1 METAKSLFWAE
12 KYRPQK
18 FDDIIGLDSAI
29 PKLVRD
35 DMPNLIFTGSS
46 GTGKTTTAYAIIRKL
61 GCDHIVLNGSDERGI
76 DTIRHKV
83 KEFAS
88 TRSSNGKFKIVLI
101 DEADYL
107 TPEAQAILRKPMEDY
122 SKNCR
127 FILIGNFE
135 SKIIDAISDSRC
147 LAFRFKEI
155 PKTEMK
161 NLSEK
166 ILKKEGVSYNADD
179 IDKIVNFCYPDAR
192 KMLNKLQEYSASGK
206 LDIKKL
212 ENVWNIS
219 KLFEDLKKG
228 KFDEIRKNFISENA
242 DYELLMKEISR
253 YVLELKMDLGKKKL
267 MVMELAKHIYMM
279 SAVFEKEAIFAGF
292 LAKAEG
298 LLK

>member
-12 KYRPQK
+12 KYRLQK
-18 FDDIIGLDSAI
+18 FDDIIGLDTAI

-46 GTGKTTTAYAIIRKL
+46 GTGKTTTAYAIINKL
-61 GCDHIVLNGSDERGI
+61 GCDRLVLNGSDERGI

-166 ILKKEGVSYNADD
+166 ILKKEGVSYNAED
-179 IDKIVNFCYPDAR
+179 IGKIVDFCYPDAR

-212 ENVWNIS
+212 ENVWNIA

-228 KFDEIRKNFISENA
+228 QFDDIRKNFIADNA

-253 YVLELKMDLGKKKL
+253 YVLELKMDIGKKKL

>member
-1 METAKSLFWAE
+1 METVKSLFWAE
-12 KYRPQK
+12 KYRPHK
-18 FDDIIGLDSAI
+18 FEDIIGLDSAI

-46 GTGKTTTAYAIIRKL
+46 GTGKTTTAYAIIKKL

-155 PKTEMK
+155 PKGEMK
-161 NLSEK
+161 SLAEK
-166 ILKKEGVSYNADD
+166 ILKNEGISCNPED
-179 IDKIVNFCYPDAR
+179 IVKIVDFCYPDAR

-212 ENVWNIS
+212 ENVWNIA

-228 KFDEIRKNFISENA
+228 QFDEIRKNFIADNA
-242 DYELLMKEISR
+242 DYELMMKEISR
-253 YVLELKMDLGKKKL
+253 YVLELKMDIGKKKL
-267 MVMELAKHIYMM
+267 LVMELAKHIYMM

>member
-12 KYRPQK
+12 KYRPHK
-18 FDDIIGLDSAI
+18 FEDIIGLDPAI
-29 PKLVRD
+29 PKLVKD

-46 GTGKTTTAYAIIRKL
+46 GTGKTTTAYAIINKL
-61 GCDHIVLNGSDERGI
+61 GCDRLVLNGSDERGI

-155 PKTEMK
+155 PKSEMK

-166 ILKKEGVSYNADD
+166 ILKKEGVNYNAED

-192 KMLNKLQEYSASGK
+192 KMINKLQEYSASGK

-212 ENVWNIS
+212 ENVWNIA

-228 KFDEIRKNFISENA
+228 QFDDIRKNFIADNA

-253 YVLELKMDLGKKKL
+253 YVLELKMDIGKKKL